1 MSVEIKMPRLSDTMD
16 EGKIVEWKKKVGDP
30 VEEGDILC
38 VIETD
43 KADVEFQSFYAGT
56 LVEVRL
62 QEGAS
67 APLGTV
73 IAILA
78 EHGESVARA
87 QAAPAPAARQEARP
101 GPPAA
106 PAPERP
112 AEVSPRAEAAPPKA
126 APPPRLAEGGRIA
139 ASPVARKIASEHG
152 IPIETLRGTGPEGRV
167 VRADVEAA
175 IGSGAPAAPVS
186 APRPQ
191 APRSPEEAYAPASRE
206 TLGDLADLS
215 PMRRTIAARMAES
228 WRTAPHFTVTMRIDM
243 TKAEAFR
250 AEANAR
256 DATVGLSLN
265 DLLVAAVAR
274 ALRAV
279 PAVNASFEEG
289 KVRHIRDVN
298 VGFAVAVEDGLVTP
312 VIRNADVKRLSD
324 IARESADLVAR
335 GRARKL
341 RPEEY
346 SGGSFTV
353 SNLGMFGVEEFAA
366 ILNPPEGAILAVG
379 AVQDTPTVRD
389 GRLQVARVMKA
400 TLSCDHRIIDG
411 VVAARFLQKLREL
424 LENPALLTL

>member
-1 MSVEIKMPRLSDTMD
+1 MAIEIKMPRLSDTMD
-16 EGKIVEWKKKVGDP
+16 TGKITEWRKKIGDP

-56 LVEVRL
+56 LAEIRIE
-62 QEGAS
+62 EGKS
-67 APLGTV
+67 VPLGTV

-78 EHGESVARA
+78 EAGESMHAPSPPA
-87 QAAPAPAARQEARP
+87 SAPPAPKPRP
-101 GPPAA
+101 ERAPRPAQ
-106 PAPERP
+106 PAPPRP
-112 AEVSPRAEAAPPKA
+112 TAPRA
-126 APPPRLAEGGRIA
+126 AEGGRVA

-152 IPIETLRGTGPEGRV
+152 IPIETIRGTGPEGRI

-175 IGSGAPAAPVS
+175 IGGGAPAAVS
-186 APRPQ
+186 VPASPPP
-191 APRSPEEAYAPASRE
+191 ARSPEQAYAPASRD
-206 TLGDLADLS
+206 TLGDLVDLS

-228 WRTAPHFTVTMRIDM
+228 WRTAPHFTVTMRMDM

-256 DATVGLSLN
+256 DASLALSLN
-265 DLLVAAVAR
+265 DLVVAAAAR

-279 PAVNASFEEG
+279 PAVNASYEEG
-289 KVRHIRDVN
+289 KARRIRDVN
-298 VGFAVAVEDGLVTP
+298 VGIAVALEEGLVTP
-312 VIRNADVKRLSD
+312 VVRDADRKRLSD

-335 GRARKL
+335 GRSRKL

-346 SGGSFTV
+346 TGGSFTV

-389 GRLQVARVMKA
+389 GRLHVARVMKV

-411 VVAARFLQKLREL
+411 ILAARFLQKLREL

>member
-1 MSVEIKMPRLSDTMD
+1 MPIEIKMPRLSDTMD
-16 EGKIVEWKKKVGDP
+16 TGKITEWRKKPGDP

-56 LVEVRL
+56 LAEIRL
-62 QEGAS
+62 REGES

-78 EHGESVARA
+78 EPGESVATGAPPPPPASRRA
-87 QAAPAPAARQEARP
+87 EPAGAPAPSSRPETSAPPP
-101 GPPAA
+101 GPPA
-106 PAPERP
+106 PEGDR
-112 AEVSPRAEAAPPKA
+112 V
-126 APPPRLAEGGRIA
+126 A
-139 ASPVARKIASEHG
+139 ASPVARKMASEHG
-152 IPIETLRGTGPEGRV
+152 IPLESIRGSGPEGRI

-175 IGSGAPAAPVS
+175 IGGAAPAAPRAQ
-186 APRPQ
+186 APRPP
-191 APRSPEEAYAPASRE
+191 ARSPEEAYAPASRDA
-206 TLGDLADLS
+206 LGDLEDLS

-256 DATVGLSLN
+256 AAGLSLN
-265 DLLVAAVAR
+265 DLVVAAAAR

-279 PAVNASFEEG
+279 PAVSASYEEG
-289 KVRHIRDVN
+289 KARRIREVN
-298 VGFAVAVEDGLVTP
+298 VGIAVAQEDGLVTP
-312 VIRNADVKRLSD
+312 VLRHADRKRLSD

-379 AVQDTPTVRD
+379 AVQDTPMVRD
-389 GRLQVARVMKA
+389 GRLEVARVMKV

-411 VVAARFLQKLREL
+411 ILAARFLQKLREL

>member
-1 MSVEIKMPRLSDTMD
+1 MAIEIKMPRLSDTMD
-16 EGKIVEWKKKVGDP
+16 TGKITEWRKKIGDP
-30 VEEGDILC
+30 VEEGEILC

-43 KADVEFQSFYAGT
+43 KADVEFQSFYSGT
-56 LVEVRL
+56 LAEIRL
-62 QEGAS
+62 EEGKS
-67 APLGTV
+67 VPLGTV

-78 EHGESVARA
+78 EAGESMHAPSPSASAPPAPKPLPDRA
-87 QAAPAPAARQEARP
+87 PPPTQAAPPQPTAPR
-101 GPPAA
+101 
-106 PAPERP
+106 
-112 AEVSPRAEAAPPKA
+112 K
-126 APPPRLAEGGRIA
+126 AEGGRVA

-152 IPIETLRGTGPEGRV
+152 IPIETIRGTGPEGRI

-175 IGSGAPAAPVS
+175 IGGAAPAAVPVPAS
-186 APRPQ
+186 PPR
-191 APRSPEEAYAPASRE
+191 ARSPEQAYAPASRD
-206 TLGDLADLS
+206 TLGDLVDLS

-256 DATVGLSLN
+256 DASLALSLN
-265 DLLVAAVAR
+265 DLVVAAAAR

-279 PAVNASFEEG
+279 PAVNASYEEG
-289 KVRHIRDVN
+289 KARRIRDVN
-298 VGFAVAVEDGLVTP
+298 VGIAVALEEGLVTP
-312 VIRNADVKRLSD
+312 VIRDADRKRLSD

-335 GRARKL
+335 GRSRKL

-346 SGGSFTV
+346 TGGSFTV

-389 GRLQVARVMKA
+389 GRLHVARVMKV

-411 VVAARFLQKLREL
+411 ILAARFLQKLREL